1 MAAPSF
7 WEATADPAGS
17 YPTLTDEVRA
27 DVAVVGAGYTG
38 LSAALQIAKD
48 GARAVVLEADSVGW
62 GASGRNGGLVSGKF
76 RVPLHVVDAM
86 HGREEARRLHHIGK
100 QAIETVV
107 GLLDEHG
114 ISSANLK
121 MSGYVTAAHSAQAF
135 AAQRTATEWLVGA
148 LGDTSQRLLDRDE
161 VAAEV
166 GSSTYVGGALNA
178 AAGCLHPL
186 NYVRGLARA
195 AAKVGVQIF
204 ENSAAMSVQREGPDF
219 RIDTSRGSVRARQ
232 LILATN
238 GYSARQAATRSL
250 RQRIIPFRSA
260 IIATAALSDAVRKR
274 ILPNARVASDTRRLL
289 RWYRIVGDRLV
300 FGGRGAFGQEE
311 SEVAFNRLA
320 RDMTRAFPELDGVK
334 IDYRWSGLVAMTMD
348 QLPHAGELDGGV
360 FFAAGYNGTGVAM
373 SSFLGRQ
380 LAALTR
386 GEKLHLGLIGRPL
399 KPIPMQPFVTPA
411 VRTVTGW
418 YQLLDAIGR

>member
-1 MAAPSF
+1 MAVPSL
-7 WEATADPAGS
+7 WEATADPVPGHPA
-17 YPTLTDEVRA
+17 LTDEVRA
-27 DVAVVGAGYTG
+27 DVAIVGAGYTG

-48 GARAVVLEADSVGW
+48 GRRAIVLEADSVGW

-76 RVPLHVVDAM
+76 RVPFHVVDAM

-100 QAIETVV
+100 QAVETVAE
-107 GLLDEHG
+107 LIDEHG
-114 ISSANLK
+114 IGSASFE

-135 AAQRTATEWLVGA
+135 AAQRFATEWLADA
-148 LGDTSQRLLDRDE
+148 LGDTSSRLLDRE
-161 VAAEV
+161 GVAAEI
-166 GSSTYVGGALNA
+166 GSSTYVGGVLNA

-195 AAKVGVQIF
+195 ATKLGVQIF
-204 ENSAAMSVQREGPDF
+204 ENSAVLGVQREGPDI
-219 RIDTSRGSVRARQ
+219 RVNTTRGSVRARQ

-260 IIATAALSDAVRKR
+260 IIATAPLSDAVRRR
-274 ILPNARVASDTRRLL
+274 ILPNGRVAADTRRLL

-300 FGGRGAFGQEE
+300 FGGRGAFGQQD

-320 RDMTRAFPELDGVK
+320 RDMILAFPELDGVK
-334 IDYRWSGLVAMTMD
+334 IDYRWSGLVAMTLD
-348 QLPHAGELDGGV
+348 QLPHIGELDDRV
-360 FFAAGYNGTGVAM
+360 FFAGGYNGTGIAM

-380 LAALTR
+380 LAALAR

-399 KPIPMQPFVTPA
+399 EPIPLQAFVTPA